1 MKLDCIHHVAI
12 IVSNYQ
18 AALEFY
24 RDKLGLPL
32 KRDVDRPAQG
42 DRILTLGLDQGEL
55 EIFVKPDAPLRPTE
69 PEARGLRHLAFR
81 DGGLVGPPGHPLR
94 PHPYGPLHPEADD
107 LLL

>member
-69 PEARGLRHLAFR
+69 PGGKRGG

>member
-69 PEARGLRHLAFR
+69 PEARVTWPSGWKAWRRRRPPWSAWASLATPSVWTPTPR
-81 DGGLVGPPGHPLR
+81 SR
-94 PHPYGPLHPEADD
+94 
-107 LLL
+107 